1 MKKYIDLGGMLC
13 ISYKYVPL
21 KGDILK
27 QKIFRYRQKKTWYRL
42 FWDFLSNVT
51 KLSQRIRIYRHEKRK
66 KVIEMHKDNKSKLY
80 MKCER
85 MDILMLHT
93 NTRTDMLQAMNVYK
107 IKLLHAVSVYE
118 WFILCMIRKWFH
130 YPKDFIN
137 GLKNLLIII
146 FVKYKNF

>member
-1 MKKYIDLGGMLC
+1 MTIGGHKNVGKMC
-13 ISYKYVPL
+13 KVWV
-21 KGDILK
+21 
-27 QKIFRYRQKKTWYRL
+27 IFEEKTWEMTL
-42 FWDFLSNVT
+42 WDFLSNVT

-107 IKLLHAVSVYE
+107 IKLLHVVSVYE
-118 WFILCMIRKWFH
+118 WFILCMIST
-130 YPKDFIN
+130 
-137 GLKNLLIII
+137 
-146 FVKYKNF
+146 

>member
-1 MKKYIDLGGMLC
+1 
-13 ISYKYVPL
+13 
-21 KGDILK
+21 
-27 QKIFRYRQKKTWYRL
+27 
-42 FWDFLSNVT
+42 
-51 KLSQRIRIYRHEKRK
+51 
-66 KVIEMHKDNKSKLY
+66 

-118 WFILCMIRKWFH
+118 WFICVWLENDFTTRRK
-130 YPKDFIN
+130 YDDFIN